1 MGAHSSFRGGRRA
14 NRASPRAPRGWRNR
28 ARRSLRQPKERVA
41 RKQPT
46 VFRPPQRSALGQKF
60 PNLYAKPARNRRDI
74 RHLCA
79 NQGFTSVCQAEQ
91 FVIRERLQA
100 GILGCHARSSPCRKR
115 NPHFLIRE
123 RLRTGIWGCRA
134 RSLPCRRRNP
144 HFLIRER
151 LQTGIPGCRAR
162 SSLSCHSAPGRAR
175 PPGRAVRWQARRSG
189 PASDRSARPAAH
201 P

>member
-1 MGAHSSFRGGRRA
+1 MGAHSSFREARRA
-14 NRASPRAPRGWRNR
+14 DRTSPCAPRGWRNR

-60 PNLYAKPARNRRDI
+60 PNLNAKPARNRRDI

-91 FVIRERLQA
+91 FVIRERL
-100 GILGCHARSSPCRKR
+100 
-115 NPHFLIRE
+115 
-123 RLRTGIWGCRA
+123 RTGIPGCHA

-151 LQTGIPGCRAR
+151 LQAGIPECRAR
-162 SSLSCHSAPGRAR
+162 SSLACHSAPGRAR
-175 PPGRAVRWQARRSG
+175 PPGRAVRWRARRSG
-189 PASDRSARPAAH
+189 PASDRSARPAAR

>member
-1 MGAHSSFRGGRRA
+1 MGAHSSFRGARRA
-14 NRASPRAPRGWRNR
+14 DRASPRAPRGWRNR

-91 FVIRERLQA
+91 FVIREGLRA
-100 GILGCHARSSPCRKR
+100 GILGCHARSSPCRRR

-123 RLRTGIWGCRA
+123 RLRTGIPECRT

-151 LQTGIPGCRAR
+151 LQAEIPRCRAR

-175 PPGRAVRWQARRSG
+175 PPGRAVRWRARRSG